1 MGLLDRLFG
10 AEDDEYRRTTDQV
23 KSASAARS
31 QDEVAIERYRYL
43 LQTAPPDALE
53 KVHEEAF
60 EKLTPEQRRMVFDQL
75 VEDAPQ
81 GDAPKA
87 DDPRSLAVSAT
98 RSEMRQPGTLERSFS
113 NVSPAG
119 PTFGS
124 MFASSLLGNI
134 AGYFIV
140 SSMMSAFMPADPGAA
155 DASGEAGNT
164 DGADSSG
171 DTAGD
176 FADPGADGSIDAA
189 GGSDFGGGFGDGSF
203 GGGDFGGGDFGGFE
217 F

>member
-1 MGLLDRLFG
+1 MGFLDRLFG
-10 AEDDEYRRTTDQV
+10 AEDEEYRRTTDQV
-23 KSASAARS
+23 RSASAARS

-43 LQTAPPDALE
+43 LQTAPPEALE

-60 EKLTPEQRRMVFDQL
+60 AKLTPEQRRMVFDQL

-140 SSMMSAFMPADPGAA
+140 SSMMSAFMPDMS
-155 DASGEAGNT
+155 SGETDAATSGENT
-164 DGADSSG
+164 DGSDSSG
-171 DTAGD
+171 DMGSDGSD
-176 FADPGADGSIDAA
+176 FGSDGSIDAA
-189 GGSDFGGGFGDGSF
+189 GGSDFGGDVF
-203 GGGDFGGGDFGGFE
+203 GGGFDGGGFDGGFD

>member
-1 MGLLDRLFG
+1 MGFLDRLFG
-10 AEDDEYRRTTDQV
+10 GGDEEYRRTTEQV
-23 KSASAARS
+23 RAARAARS
-31 QDEVAIERYRYL
+31 EDEVAIERYRYL
-43 LQTAPPDALE
+43 LRTAPPEAIE
-53 KVHEEAF
+53 QVHEEAF
-60 EKLTPEQRRMVFDQL
+60 AKLTPEQRHMVFDQL
-75 VEDAPQ
+75 VADAPR
-81 GDAPKA
+81 GEAPTA

-140 SSMMSAFMPADPGAA
+140 SSMMSAFMPADGGAA

-164 DGADSSG
+164 DDAESTG
-171 DTAGD
+171 DTGGD

-189 GGSDFGGGFGDGSF
+189 SGSDFGGGFGDGGF

>member
-1 MGLLDRLFG
+1 MGFLDRLFG
-10 AEDDEYRRTTDQV
+10 AEDEEYRRTTDQV
-23 KSASAARS
+23 RSASAARS

-43 LQTAPPDALE
+43 LQTAPPEALE

-60 EKLTPEQRRMVFDQL
+60 AKLTPKQRRMVFDQL

-140 SSMMSAFMPADPGAA
+140 SSMMSAFMPDMSSGETDAA
-155 DASGEAGNT
+155 ASGENT
-164 DGADSSG
+164 DGSDSSG
-171 DTAGD
+171 DMGSDGSD
-176 FADPGADGSIDAA
+176 FGSDGSIDAA
-189 GGSDFGGGFGDGSF
+189 GGSDFGGDVF
-203 GGGDFGGGDFGGFE
+203 GGGFDGGGFDGGFD